1 MLYLIKYIPKPKKKN
16 PVTQLGGFISGGL
29 MKLRCQVVLQSSE
42 GLPGAGGPSPL
53 MEGPHE

>member
-1 MLYLIKYIPKPKKKN
+1 M
-16 PVTQLGGFISGGL
+16 TQLGGFISGGL